1 MNQIQHKRG
10 STFSLA
16 FSLPDCID
24 EGFFS
29 TWKVEAQLRKEG
41 NTMPSGLIA
50 NLSASWENSYK
61 AKTIL
66 VFHKDTSM
74 WPNCSAVMDIRL
86 ISEDGQTKH
95 TESVYIAI
103 VQGVTK

>member
-50 NLSASWENSYK
+50 NLSAFWDDPIK
-61 AKTIL
+61 AKNIV
-66 VFHKDTSM
+66 VFYKDTSS
-74 WPNCSAVMDIRL
+74 WPNCSAVLDIKLTSLEEQSR
-86 ISEDGQTKH
+86 H
-95 TESVYIAI
+95 TESIYVAI

>member
-50 NLSASWENSYK
+50 NLSASWDDPSK
-61 AKTIL
+61 AKNII
-66 VFHKDTSM
+66 VFHKDTSS
-74 WPNCSAVMDIRL
+74 WPSCLAVMDIRL
-86 ISEDGQTKH
+86 TSVDGQVRH
-95 TESVYIAI
+95 SESIYVTID
-103 VQGVTK
+103 QGVTK